1 VADYSLPSTWD
12 ILLNRIESEILTK
25 PSVLDSISQVDESL
39 LYESLVGAKI
49 CRFGEISKSIERR
62 LSQFDSR
69 AKTSHN
75 FSTPTQVDYE
85 SILTEIG
92 LKYSRNVLPIR
103 AKFSLLS
110 LPIYIPEYKLVL
122 DVTAEPIVHSG
133 SGVTGGSHRLRHLV
147 WSKLGYNVIAVPDTQ
162 FENAS
167 TVTEKAS
174 ILGSVI
180 NQFVSEL
187 KELPE
192 PDMSNRPNQRDASL
206 KEIWSSR
213 DDKRQPRQ
221 QLTKSDESTQW
232 ESRPANARRR
242 VANNSLDNS
251 QWSSRE

>member
-1 VADYSLPSTWD
+1 V
-12 ILLNRIESEILTK
+12 
-25 PSVLDSISQVDESL
+25 Q
-39 LYESLVGAKI
+39 
-49 CRFGEISKSIERR
+49 
-62 LSQFDSR
+62 
-69 AKTSHN
+69 N
-75 FSTPTQVDYE
+75 F
-85 SILTEIG
+85 
-92 LKYSRNVLPIR
+92 
-103 AKFSLLS
+103 LS